1 MALRQR
7 CPVPEPTDYH
17 GPPRTAEDVIRS
29 AFSNPE
35 LMRQLML
42 SYEEEL
48 QGIPPVPF
56 RQVQE
61 ELREQEA
68 RQRRT
73 A

>member
-1 MALRQR
+1 M
-7 CPVPEPTDYH
+7 PEPTDYH
-17 GPPRTAEDVIRS
+17 GPPPTAEDVIRS

-42 SYEEEL
+42 SYEEDL
-48 QGIPPVPF
+48 HGIPPVPF